1 MFSNFLKTFIILIII
16 IYLMWGFS
24 DSYSASNIDNIAHI
38 TAIAIDKNDNP
49 SADLKVSFQFVDV
62 SGSGG
67 GSGGGSESS
76 SSSNVIIIGVTSN
89 TIDNAISKLNAYIG
103 KQVNLSHCRNLIFS
117 RDFASEGIA
126 TEIFTLINNVQ
137 MRPFTNIV
145 ISTSEASDY
154 LKNSNPNVEELISKY
169 YDTFE
174 LTSNFTGYSDDATL
188 GKFYDNILR
197 SEAAN
202 TAILGETF
210 AEVSSKS
217 ESGSSSQSSSGS
229 NSQSIG
235 SETSQSGEQG
245 SSSQSGGNAQSSS
258 GGSSQSGEQG
268 SSSQSGSNSQNV
280 DSSESVNDDSPPIL
294 DESAQRGTRNV
305 GIAVFNN
312 DTYIGELSS
321 EESMY
326 HLLVTNNVDSFEIS
340 VPIEN
345 YDKNILNF
353 RISPYKASKIS
364 VDTSS
369 ETPKIHLEVF
379 CEAHVLSI
387 ESKKDYG
394 NIDFINNTCPII
406 ENYIKENISSYLNK
420 TSKEF
425 QVDIANF
432 YAVARS
438 NFLTIPEWNNYNW
451 NEKYKNVNFSIDVNV
466 NLNSQLLYIENQ

>member
-1 MFSNFLKTFIILIII
+1 MFSNFLKTFVILIII

-24 DSYSASNIDNIAHI
+24 DSYSSSNIDNIAHI
-38 TAIAIDKNDNP
+38 TAIAIDKNDNH
-49 SADLKVSFQFVDV
+49 SANLKVSFQFVDV

-67 GSGGGSESS
+67 GSESS
-76 SSSNVIIIGVTSN
+76 SSSNVIMIGVTSN

-117 RDFASEGIA
+117 RDFAREGIA

-145 ISTSEASDY
+145 VSTSDASDY

-197 SEAAN
+197 SEAGN

-210 AEVSSKS
+210 AKVSSKS
-217 ESGSSSQSSSGS
+217 ESGSSSSSASSGNSQSSSG
-229 NSQSIG
+229 G
-235 SETSQSGEQG
+235 ASQSGEQG
-245 SSSQSGGNAQSSS
+245 SNSQSDSNSQSSS
-258 GGSSQSGEQG
+258 SGTSQST
-268 SSSQSGSNSQNV
+268 
-280 DSSESVNDDSPPIL
+280 NDDSTPIL
-294 DESAQRGTRNV
+294 DESAQRGTQNV

-312 DTYIGELSS
+312 DTFIGELSS
-321 EESMY
+321 KESMY

-353 RISPYKASKIS
+353 RISPYKSSKIS

-369 ETPKIHLEVF
+369 ETPKIHLEFF

-394 NIDFINNTCPII
+394 DIDFINTTRPII
-406 ENYIKENISSYLNK
+406 ENYIKENISSYLDR

-438 NFLTIPEWNNYNW
+438 NFLTIPEWNNYKW
-451 NEKYKNVNFSIDVNV
+451 NEKYKNANFSIDVNV

>member
-1 MFSNFLKTFIILIII
+1 MFSNFLKTFFILIII
-16 IYLMWGFS
+16 VYLIWGFS

-49 SADLKVSFQFVDV
+49 SANLKVTFQFIDV
-62 SGSGG
+62 S

-76 SSSNVIIIGVTSN
+76 SSSSIVIIGVNSN
-89 TIDNAISKLNAYIG
+89 TIDNAICKLNAYIG
-103 KQVNLSHCRNLIFS
+103 KQVNLSHCRTLIFS
-117 RDFASEGIA
+117 QDFASDGIA
-126 TEIFTLINNVQ
+126 PEIYTLINNVQ
-137 MRPFTNIV
+137 MRPSTNIV
-145 ISTSEASDY
+145 VTTSDASDY

-174 LTSNFTGYSDDATL
+174 LTSNFTGYSDDSTL

-197 SEAAN
+197 SGLGN

-217 ESGSSSQSSSGS
+217 NSSEGSQSGGDSQSESGSSGGSKSGNSSSSESDS
-229 NSQSIG
+229 NSQS
-235 SETSQSGEQG
+235 SKSYTDTSH
-245 SSSQSGGNAQSSS
+245 
-258 GGSSQSGEQG
+258 
-268 SSSQSGSNSQNV
+268 
-280 DSSESVNDDSPPIL
+280 PIL
-294 DESAQRGTRNV
+294 DESAQRGTQNI
-305 GIAVFNN
+305 GIAVFDN
-312 DTYIGELSS
+312 DTYIGNLSA

-326 HLLVTNNVDSFEIS
+326 HLLITNNVDSFEIS

-353 RISPYKASKIS
+353 RISPYKGPKITI
-364 VDTSS
+364 DTSTN
-369 ETPKIHLEVF
+369 TPSIKLEVF

-387 ESKKDYG
+387 ERKKDYG
-394 NIDFINNTCPII
+394 HIDFIDNTRPIV
-406 ENYIKENISSYLNK
+406 ENFIKENITFYLNR

-432 YAVARS
+432 YTVARS
-438 NFLTIPEWNNYNW
+438 NFLTMPEWNNYNW
-451 NEKYKNVNFSIDVNV
+451 NEKYKNANFSIDVNV

>member
-1 MFSNFLKTFIILIII
+1 M
-16 IYLMWGFS
+16 
-24 DSYSASNIDNIAHI
+24 
-38 TAIAIDKNDNP
+38 
-49 SADLKVSFQFVDV
+49 
-62 SGSGG
+62 SGSGE
-67 GSGGGSESS
+67 GSESS
-76 SSSNVIIIGVTSN
+76 SSSNVVIIGVTSN

-145 ISTSEASDY
+145 VSTSDASDY

-174 LTSNFTGYSDDATL
+174 LTSNFTGYSDDTTL

-197 SEAAN
+197 SEAGN

-217 ESGSSSQSSSGS
+217 ESGGSSPSGSSGNSQSSSG
-229 NSQSIG
+229 G
-235 SETSQSGEQG
+235 TSQST
-245 SSSQSGGNAQSSS
+245 
-258 GGSSQSGEQG
+258 
-268 SSSQSGSNSQNV
+268 
-280 DSSESVNDDSPPIL
+280 NDDSTPIL
-294 DESAQRGTRNV
+294 DESAQRGTQNV

-312 DTYIGELSS
+312 DTFIGELSS
-321 EESMY
+321 KESMY

-353 RISPYKASKIS
+353 RISPYKSSKIS

-369 ETPKIHLEVF
+369 ETPEIHLEVF

-394 NIDFINNTCPII
+394 DIDFINNTRPII
-406 ENYIKENISSYLNK
+406 ENHIKENISSYLDR

-438 NFLTIPEWNNYNW
+438 NFLTIPGWNNYKW
-451 NEKYKNVNFSIDVNV
+451 NEKYKNANFSIDVNV